1 VSDLVVR
8 PARADD
14 AVAIQAIYA
23 PYVTDSA
30 ISFELE
36 PPTVDQI
43 AARMSAAPRLPWL
56 LATLDAD
63 PAGYAYASRHR
74 EREAYR
80 WSVDTSIYLAADAC
94 GRGIGRRLYA
104 DLLEAVTTLG
114 YVNAFAGIALPNEA
128 SVRLHE
134 GLDFSLIGTFPQ
146 VGYKDGQWRSVGWW
160 WRQLAV
166 PQDEPDEPRPWNP
179 ATD

>member
-1 VSDLVVR
+1 MSDLVVR
-8 PARADD
+8 PVRDDD

-23 PYVTDSA
+23 SYVTDSA

-43 AARMSAAPRLPWL
+43 AARMSAAPKLPWL
-56 LATLDAD
+56 LAILDGE

-80 WSVDTSIYLAADAC
+80 WSVDTSVYLAADAH
-94 GRGIGRRLYA
+94 GRGIGRRLYT

-128 SVRLHE
+128 SVGLHE
-134 GLDFSLIGTFPQ
+134 ALGFQPIGTFEQ
-146 VGYKDGQWRSVGWW
+146 VGYKDGQWRSVSWW
-160 WRQLAV
+160 WRQLAAA
-166 PQDEPDEPRPWNP
+166 QDEPDEPRPWSP